1 MKNETNKIISSILS
15 FIIALIFGA
24 ILLVLLGQNPFYVF
38 QEMITYSFR
47 DVSDIADFLNKAIPL
62 ILCGYSI
69 ALAYKT
75 GLFNIG
81 AEGQFLVGVITAI
94 FVGTLPINNQ
104 FHPYIS
110 LISGMIAGGLYG
122 MIPGLLK
129 AYFKVNE
136 VVSSILLNLIALKG
150 VSIIVQY
157 WFHGPKNSTATPSI
171 QQTASIQITDFG
183 LTLGIFIVLIVAILY
198 HVILKETKFGFEI
211 MAVGNNQDAANYAG
225 INVKQ
230 KMVQTMF
237 IAGMFA
243 GIAGAIYGLELNK
256 FSEIGHNLNYGF
268 NGIVVA
274 MLGNLS
280 TIGIIISGLIIGC
293 LNYMGTSLTSIPTE
307 LIDIII
313 GIIFIF
319 TAIASVYTFKFR
331 KKRRR

>member
-1 MKNETNKIISSILS
+1 MKILSSLKSIFFALIIGSIL
-15 FIIALIFGA
+15 LIVFGH
-24 ILLVLLGQNPFYVF
+24 NPLTVF
-38 QEMITYSFR
+38 QEMITYTFKSPT
-47 DVSDIADFLNKAIPL
+47 DIADFINKAIPL

-104 FHPYIS
+104 FHPFLS
-110 LISGMIAGGLYG
+110 LIAGMIAGGIYG

-157 WFHGPKNSTATPSI
+157 WFHSTKNSTSTPTI
-171 QQTASIQITDFG
+171 QSSASIEILDFG
-183 LTLGIFIVLIVAILY
+183 LTLGVFIVIIVALIY
-198 HVILKETKFGFEI
+198 KIILKNTKFGYEI
-211 MAVGNNQDAANYAG
+211 IAVGNNELAANYAG
-225 INVKQ
+225 INVKK
-230 KMVQTMF
+230 KMVQTMI

-243 GIAGAIYGLELNK
+243 GIAGAIYGLELTK

-280 TIGIIISGLIIGC
+280 TIGIIFSGLLIGL
-293 LNYMGTSLTSIPTE
+293 LNYGATALTTIPTE

-319 TAIASVYTFKFR
+319 TAISSLNNKN
-331 KKRRR
+331 KNKE